1 MTRPTPQGLQL
12 AARLK
17 ALRVTKFRSGN
28 QFAHH
33 VGWPQPRVSKLETGA
48 QRPSVEDIRIWVS
61 AVGAGREVE
70 AELLAMLAATRFMYV
85 THRETAHEGI
95 AARQASFMALEEQA
109 SRIMEFQPALV
120 PGIVQTATYA
130 RELMALHGGPLSSGY
145 GAADVEELISWRIKR
160 QQVLYQAGKR
170 VCLVVGETALCDP
183 PGAIETLIGQ
193 LDRLAAIAGLPT
205 VSVGVLRMGTAMP
218 CMPLGSF
225 VVHDESRAFVETMT
239 GEQRLDDPVQVAVY
253 GEAFDRLHAASL
265 TGADA
270 VSLIQRV
277 AVALRSS

>member
-85 THRETAHEGI
+85 THR
-95 AARQASFMALEEQA
+95 
-109 SRIMEFQPALV
+109 
-120 PGIVQTATYA
+120 
-130 RELMALHGGPLSSGY
+130 
-145 GAADVEELISWRIKR
+145 
-160 QQVLYQAGKR
+160 
-170 VCLVVGETALCDP
+170 
-183 PGAIETLIGQ
+183 
-193 LDRLAAIAGLPT
+193 
-205 VSVGVLRMGTAMP
+205 
-218 CMPLGSF
+218 
-225 VVHDESRAFVETMT
+225 
-239 GEQRLDDPVQVAVY
+239 
-253 GEAFDRLHAASL
+253 
-265 TGADA
+265 
-270 VSLIQRV
+270 
-277 AVALRSS
+277 